1 MWKLEDYK
9 TIFIIASLV
18 GALVIAAPTLASILP
33 TRATE
38 RFSELYVL
46 GPNKMAEGYA
56 FNVKAGETYKVY
68 VGVGNHMGSS
78 AYYGLLVKLRN
89 RGEPLPNS
97 TAGTPSPLPAI
108 YEYRVFLGD
117 GGVWETPLDF
127 SFRGFSFSG
136 NSCRVGWL
144 ALNGIAFPVDKTAS
158 WDSEGGGFFLQL
170 FFELWIYD
178 PESRVFSFHNRFVG
192 IWLNVTG

>member
-1 MWKLEDYK
+1 MLKLEDYK
-9 TIFIIASLV
+9 TIFIVVSLV

-46 GPNKMAEGYA
+46 GPNRVAEGYA
-56 FNVKAGETYKVY
+56 SNVKAGETYKVY

-78 AYYGLLVKLRN
+78 AYYALHVKLRN

-97 TAGTPSPLPAI
+97 TTSTPSALPAL

-117 GGVWETPLDF
+117 GGDWETPLDF
-127 SFRGFSFSG
+127 SFRGLSFYG
-136 NSCRVGWL
+136 NSCTVETLSTNGLNLHVGK
-144 ALNGIAFPVDKTAS
+144 VAS
-158 WDSEGGGFFLQL
+158 WDSESKGYYLEL
-170 FFELWIYD
+170 FFELWIFI
-178 PESRVFSFHNRFVG
+178 PESRSFSYHNRFVG
-192 IWLNVTG
+192 LWLNMTA